1 MKLQMSFAQP
11 KSAEKNQKK
20 QETPLASA
28 YNKEAGC

>member
-11 KSAEKNQKK
+11 KSEEKK
-20 QETPLASA
+20 QETPLANA